1 MSEANSLNEA
11 SSSSGTGGS
20 TEASRPVG
28 GKPARKAA
36 VGVGVV
42 LVAMIAL
49 FAFGGGFG
57 GTTTDEAAES
67 PLLGRRVPAISG
79 TSLQGEA
86 FDIDQLRGQ
95 WTLVNFFATWCPP
108 CIAEHP
114 ELIELETW
122 GAENG
127 QLSLVS
133 IVFDDEPDNVAE
145 LFAELGGSWPV
156 LNSPGSVVDFQI
168 RRVPESFLVNP
179 DGVVVARAI
188 SGIDADAIIE
198 QIERAS

>member
-1 MSEANSLNEA
+1 MTETVESNVGPR
-11 SSSSGTGGS
+11 SGGGH
-20 TEASRPVG
+20 
-28 GKPARKAA
+28 PARTAA
-36 VGVGVV
+36 IGVGIV
-42 LVAMIAL
+42 LAALIAL

-57 GTTTDEAAES
+57 GTTSDEAADS
-67 PLLGRRVPAISG
+67 PLLGRRVPAIAG
-79 TSLQGEA
+79 TSLEGEA

-122 GAENG
+122 GAETG

-145 LFAELGGSWPV
+145 LFDELGGSWPV
-156 LNSPGSVVDFQI
+156 LNAPGSVVDFQI

-188 SGIDADAIIE
+188 SGIDADAIID
-198 QIERAS
+198 QIEGAS

>member
-1 MSEANSLNEA
+1 MNEA
-11 SSSSGTGGS
+11 SKT
-20 TEASRPVG
+20 TDVSRPVG
-28 GKPARKAA
+28 GNPTRKAA
-36 VGVGVV
+36 IGVGVV
-42 LVAMIAL
+42 LIALIAL

-57 GTTTDEAAES
+57 ATSNDETADS
-67 PLLGRRVPAISG
+67 PLLGRRVPAVAG
-79 TSLQGEA
+79 TSLEGEA

-114 ELIELETW
+114 ELIELERW

-133 IVFDDEPDNVAE
+133 IVFDDEPDNVAK
-145 LFAELGGSWPV
+145 LFDELGGSWPV
-156 LNSPGSVVDFQI
+156 LNAPGSVVDFQI

-198 QIERAS
+198 QIEGAS

>member
-1 MSEANSLNEA
+1 MNEVTKA
-11 SSSSGTGGS
+11 TAVARS
-20 TEASRPVG
+20 VG
-28 GKPARKAA
+28 GNPTRKTAI
-36 VGVGVV
+36 GVGVV
-42 LVAMIAL
+42 LVALIAL
-49 FAFGGGFG
+49 FAFGGTETG
-57 GTTTDEAAES
+57 DAVDS
-67 PLLGRRVPAISG
+67 PLLGRRVPAVAG
-79 TSLQGEA
+79 TSLEGEV

-114 ELIELETW
+114 ELIALESW
-122 GAENG
+122 GADNG

-133 IVFDDEPDNVAE
+133 IVFDDEPDNVAK
-145 LFAELGGSWPV
+145 LFDELGGSWPV
-156 LNSPGSVVDFQI
+156 LNAPGSVVDFQI

-188 SGIDADAIIE
+188 SGIDADDIIE